1 MNAISFYY
9 RMSSNGLEPA
19 EAADVPTLLKPST
32 PDSGP
37 LSQSDPTTGVPDLD
51 IAAQVTTLNQQR
63 SGWLIVT
70 VEEYDESSPWYAE
83 LKARTETELA
93 KNPAMFRRFKAGG
106 GFQPGKTL
114 RRWRQDLGGDVGEWQ
129 VPLTAFKAP
138 LSLKAWADR
147 DPDQTRLRVTSATM
161 WDMRETI

>member
-1 MNAISFYY
+1 MNTISFYY
-9 RMSSNGLEPA
+9 RMSAKGLEPA
-19 EAADVPTLLKPST
+19 EAADVPVLLKPST
-32 PDSGP
+32 PESGP
-37 LSQSDPTTGVPDLD
+37 TTRSDPGAQLPALD
-51 IAAQVTTLNQQR
+51 IAAQVTTLSQQR

-114 RRWRQDLGGDVGEWQ
+114 RRWRQDLGGDEGEWS

-147 DPDQTRLRVTSATM
+147 DPDLTRLRVTSATM
-161 WDMRETI
+161 WDVRETI

>member
-1 MNAISFYY
+1 MDAISFYY

-19 EAADVPTLLKPST
+19 EAADVPTLLKPSI

-37 LSQSDPTTGVPDLD
+37 NFRSDPGARSPDLD
-51 IAAQVTTLNQQR
+51 IAAQVTTLSQQR

-70 VEEYDESSPWYAE
+70 VEEFDESSPWYAE

-114 RRWRQDLGGDVGEWQ
+114 RRWRQELGGDEGEWS

-138 LSLKAWADR
+138 ISLKAWADR
-147 DPDQTRLRVTSATM
+147 DPDLTRLRVTSATM
-161 WDMRETI
+161 WDMRETS